1 MEYVGRGEEGEPLV
15 LDGKSRKGPGPMDAL
30 LLALA
35 GCMAVDVQ
43 VVLEKSRVPLRN
55 LEVVVEGDRAS
66 SHPRRYTAIRLTYRL
81 AGPEEEHEARLDR
94 AIDLS
99 RRKLCSVL
107 HSLRPD
113 IDVEI
118 EVERI

>member
-15 LDGKSRKGPGPMDAL
+15 LDGKSRKGPGPMEAL

-43 VVLEKSRVPLRN
+43 VVLEKSRVPLRD
-55 LEVVVEGDRAS
+55 LEVVVEGDRAP
-66 SHPRRYTAIRLTYRL
+66 SHPKRYTAIRLTYRL

-107 HSLRPD
+107 HSLHPE

-118 EVERI
+118 GVERI